1 MLQGVHA
8 GLNLGAKNNL
18 VVYWGQNSYGQSSG
32 DLSQHR
38 LSYYCDNG
46 DINVFIISFVTQ
58 INGPGGV
65 PAVNFANAGD
75 NCTPFSGTSLLNCP
89 QIAEDIKYCQSK
101 GKAILLSIGGA
112 TYTEGGFSSAAAA
125 ESGAQLI
132 WNTFGP
138 ANNNA
143 LRPFG
148 NAVVDGF
155 DLDFEA
161 TVNNMP
167 AFANRLRALYQN
179 GGKQYFLTAAPQC
192 PYPDAAN
199 GAMLNG
205 ATYFDAIWVQFYNN
219 YCGLQSYVAGSS
231 SQPTFNLATWD
242 EWARTTSRN
251 ENVKVLIGA
260 PANTGAAG
268 SGYVSA
274 GVLGQAVRYGKQFS
288 SFGGVML
295 WDASQSYA
303 NNGFLSAVRSALG

>member
-1 MLQGVHA
+1 M
-8 GLNLGAKNNL
+8 
-18 VVYWGQNSYGQSSG
+18 
-32 DLSQHR
+32 
-38 LSYYCDNG
+38 
-46 DINVFIISFVTQ
+46 
-58 INGPGGV
+58 
-65 PAVNFANAGD
+65 NFANAGD
-75 NCTPFSGTSLLNCP
+75 SCTPFSGTSLLNCP
-89 QIAEDIKYCQSK
+89 QIASVSFFPSLPSHIPDTLTAPPREDIKYCQSK
-101 GKAILLSIGGA
+101 GKTVLLSIGGA

-125 ESGAQLI
+125 EAGAQLI

-138 ANNNA
+138 ANNDA

-179 GGKQYFLTAAPQC
+179 GGKQFYLTAAPQC

-199 GAMLNG
+199 GPMLNG

-219 YCGLQSYVAGSS
+219 YCGLQSYVPGSD

-242 EWARTTSRN
+242 EWARSTSLN
-251 ENVKVLIGA
+251 KNVRVFVGA
-260 PANTGAAG
+260 PANTRAAG

-274 GVLGQAVRYGKQFS
+274 GVLGQVVGYGRRFG

-295 WDASQSYA
+295 WDASQAYA